1 MPRIL
6 SSNSLNRHGLSKRNS
21 SIPRIHSNEL
31 WEKKQEYTSR
41 CASMANLRSSSK
53 PSVSAHFLDMFNK
66 ISGKNEN
73 KIPSSEQQQPPSLTS
88 TPNSSGA
95 NTPYSITPTS
105 SHSLQQL
112 PTKQKKSLLL
122 PTSTYE
128 TNESWGHYIDT
139 AEEDEL
145 MERYSRVLRQPRHL

>member
-21 SIPRIHSNEL
+21 SIPRIQSNEL
-31 WEKKQEYTSR
+31 WEKRQEYTTR
-41 CASMANLRSSSK
+41 CASMVNLRSSSK
-53 PSVSAHFLDMFNK
+53 PSISANFLNMFNLMT
-66 ISGKNEN
+66 GKNEN
-73 KIPSSEQQQPPSLTS
+73 KITSSEQQQPPSLTS

-112 PTKQKKSLLL
+112 TTKQKKGSFL
-122 PTSTYE
+122 PTSNYE
-128 TNESWGHYIDT
+128 ANDSWGHYIDT